1 MPTSIAKLTPMFE
14 TGAWLITFVTLG
26 KYLKAY
32 ARGETAGALRTLMK
46 LQPVSAT
53 LTVLPQEVIVELNRI
68 DRTMMTEGGA
78 TPDVA
83 SASLS
88 SSLLSKI
95 DLNSI
100 PTEERDITEVSVGG
114 GRFDLNRYYF

>member
-1 MPTSIAKLTPMFE
+1 MSTLISKLTPMFE

-32 ARGETAGALRTLMK
+32 TRGETASALRTLMK
-46 LQPVSAT
+46 LQPVSGMLA
-53 LTVLPQEVIVELNRI
+53 VLPREVVVELNRI
-68 DRTMMTEGGA
+68 DRTTMTEEGA

-83 SASLS
+83 LASLS
-88 SSLLSKI
+88 SLLLSKI
-95 DLNSI
+95 NLNSV
-100 PTEERDITEVSVGG
+100 PMEERDITEVSVGG